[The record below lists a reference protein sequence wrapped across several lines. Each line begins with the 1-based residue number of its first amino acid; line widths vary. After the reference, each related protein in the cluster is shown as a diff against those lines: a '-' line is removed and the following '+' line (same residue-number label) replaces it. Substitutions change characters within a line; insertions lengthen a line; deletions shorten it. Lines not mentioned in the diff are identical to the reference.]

1 MLFLKWLIHFV
12 KQQNELILT
21 NSRENLARGQNN
33 QSVANRSMTPTVLS
47 MRMEMDLG
55 FPEADP
61 ARVSNDNVKEW
72 EEERG
77 TLMMRADD
85 DGHDV
90 YGDVI

>member
-1 MLFLKWLIHFV
+1 
-12 KQQNELILT
+12 
-21 NSRENLARGQNN
+21 
-33 QSVANRSMTPTVLS
+33 MTPTVLS

>member
-1 MLFLKWLIHFV
+1 MKWLIHFV

-33 QSVANRSMTPTVLS
+33 QSVANRPITATVLS

-55 FPEADP
+55 LPEADP
-61 ARVSNDNVKEW
+61 AQVSNDNVKEW

-77 TLMMRADD
+77 TLVMRADD

-90 YGDVI
+90 SGEVI

>member
-1 MLFLKWLIHFV
+1 
-12 KQQNELILT
+12 
-21 NSRENLARGQNN
+21 
-33 QSVANRSMTPTVLS
+33 
-47 MRMEMDLG
+47 MDLG

-90 YGDVI
+90 YGDVIQQADQPESTQSD